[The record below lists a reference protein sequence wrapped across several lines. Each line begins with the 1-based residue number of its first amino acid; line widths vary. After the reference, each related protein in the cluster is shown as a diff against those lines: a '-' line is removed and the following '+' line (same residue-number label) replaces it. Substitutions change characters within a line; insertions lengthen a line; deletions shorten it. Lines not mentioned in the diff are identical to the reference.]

1 MPISSSWCAWLK
13 FSRMM
18 AMYMLITIMKL
29 MMIKLVKYVI
39 ASRGEPQSPFGW
51 FLYVGLQAGGCTI
64 SDSNTSFHPADVI
77 SLQID
82 IDIFMTQTY
91 CATHWNCR
99 CIFLRSTNKMQR
111 YTIFVYCCQCS
122 TCIERVFRSSS
133 GAQKLYK
140 QHRVLVKLVC
150 CDC

>member
-1 MPISSSWCAWLK
+1 
-13 FSRMM
+13 MM

-51 FLYVGLQAGGCTI
+51 FLYVGSQFGGCTI

-82 IDIFMTQTY
+82 IGIFMTQTY
-91 CATHWNCR
+91 CVAH
-99 CIFLRSTNKMQR
+99 
-111 YTIFVYCCQCS
+111 
-122 TCIERVFRSSS
+122 
-133 GAQKLYK
+133 
-140 QHRVLVKLVC
+140 
-150 CDC
+150 